1 MHRTARLQRILK
13 KILLDCAEPQ
23 LLRYTGSSRIKP
35 RIFGVFCYQETVT
48 LGYRPF
54 FYVLGVGLS
63 TLEQK
68 LTELISAPVEALGY
82 ELVGIEFVRGR
93 TSTLRIY
100 IDSEDGINVDDC
112 ADVSHQVSAVMDVED
127 PITVPYNLEVSS
139 PGLDRPMFT
148 ADHYVRFTGEEVSLV
163 LRMAVQNRRKWQGII
178 KSVEGEMITVAVEG
192 NDEVFALSN
201 IQKAN
206 LVPHF

>member
-1 MHRTARLQRILK
+1 VIL
-13 KILLDCAEPQ
+13 
-23 LLRYTGSSRIKP
+23 G
-35 RIFGVFCYQETVT
+35 FM
-48 LGYRPF
+48 PF

-68 LTELISAPVEALGY
+68 LTELVTAPVEALGY

-93 TSTLRIY
+93 VSTLRIY
-100 IDSEDGINVDDC
+100 IDSENGINVDDC
-112 ADVSHQVSAVMDVED
+112 ADVSRQVSAVMDVED
-127 PITVPYNLEVSS
+127 PITVAYNLEVSS
-139 PGLDRPMFT
+139 PGLERPLFN
-148 ADHYVRFTGEEVSLV
+148 AAHYQRFTGDEVSLV
-163 LRMAVQNRRKWQGII
+163 LRIAVRNRRKWQGII
-178 KSVEGEMITVAVEG
+178 KAVEGEMVTVTVEG